1 MSTKMGICTTCK
13 FRDISSS
20 NLNDGFTLLSQKELG
35 VLLIPPSGREKAEN
49 WRGLDAEHK
58 LQIKF
63 EDAERYNS

>member
-1 MSTKMGICTTCK
+1 
-13 FRDISSS
+13 
-20 NLNDGFTLLSQKELG
+20 LNDGFTLLSQKELG

-49 WRGLDAEHK
+49 WRGLDSEHK